1 MLPRNHPDRIRIVF
15 DDHRLV
21 ANAGLLLPATL
32 AGHLGLRELV
42 DHHLDLGGAPGRAN
56 TGDKLM
62 TLVASAMA
70 GGDCIDDAD
79 VLRTGGTA
87 CTLGGTVKAP
97 STLGT
102 FLRSFRWGHVRQLD
116 RVSRELLARA
126 WAAGAGPGDGP
137 LTIDL
142 DSTICET
149 YGLAKEGARHHG
161 YTGKRGYHPLLAIAA
176 GTGDVLM
183 SRLREGR
190 ANTARGAAHF
200 LRETVGRVRY
210 AGANGRLTLRADS
223 GFYTHG
229 VVSVCRKMDVR
240 FSITIRQH
248 KSLRNLIEAIPED
261 AWTPIPYWMDG
272 AADVAETTCTPFQSE
287 PDAAPV
293 RLIVRRVKPTPGSQ
307 LALFATYS
315 YHGFITDRDG
325 EMLELE
331 ADHRRHAEIENAIRD
346 LKHGVGLNH
355 LPSGRFAAN
364 AAGFRRMLVL
374 TPPHLTRK
382 WKREVEETVPKARVA
397 IVASITD
404 LEKLRLSTGPGPL
417 FAIMSRE
424 RAKLSYRWQ
433 AAYIERWATSRGG
446 FIRDEETG
454 EPFRVPC
461 CPVCAAQI
469 VDKDG
474 VPLTA
479 EEMERKRRT
488 CAGCGSALW
497 QADPKGPKRYPLADY
512 IKKRMEGF
520 FELLIGDEIH
530 EYKGRGSAQGIA
542 AGVLADSCGRSLT
555 LTGTLTGGYSS
566 TFVPPAVPVQPGH
579 QDGVRALRGGK
590 VDTTVRL
597 RGAHHRQGRR
607 RVGGGRTL
615 QPQAALPQGGAG
627 TAGARPSR
635 VVPPHR
641 QLGVPQTLRR
651 GLRAAVL
658 RRAGDAL
665 PDGLRA

>member
-32 AGHLGLRELV
+32 ARHLGLGELV

-126 WAAGAGPGDGP
+126 WAAGAGPGDAP
-137 LTIDL
+137 FTIDL

-223 GFYTHG
+223 GFY
-229 VVSVCRKMDVR
+229 M
-240 FSITIRQH
+240 
-248 KSLRNLIEAIPED
+248 PED

-293 RLIVRRVKPTPGSQ
+293 RLIVRRVKPTSGSQ

-364 AAGFRRMLVL
+364 AAWLAVQVMAHITRSARR
-374 TPPHLTRK
+374 
-382 WKREVEETVPKARVA
+382 
-397 IVASITD
+397 
-404 LEKLRLSTGPGPL
+404 
-417 FAIMSRE
+417 
-424 RAKLSYRWQ
+424 
-433 AAYIERWATSRGG
+433 
-446 FIRDEETG
+446 
-454 EPFRVPC
+454 
-461 CPVCAAQI
+461 
-469 VDKDG
+469 
-474 VPLTA
+474 
-479 EEMERKRRT
+479 
-488 CAGCGSALW
+488 
-497 QADPKGPKRYPLADY
+497 
-512 IKKRMEGF
+512 
-520 FELLIGDEIH
+520 
-530 EYKGRGSAQGIA
+530 
-542 AGVLADSCGRSLT
+542 LT
-555 LTGTLTGGYSS
+555 LHLPQRWPWEAQ
-566 TFVPPAVPVQPGH
+566 F
-579 QDGVRALRGGK
+579 DRALA
-590 VDTTVRL
+590 RL
-597 RGAHHRQGRR
+597 R
-607 RVGGGRTL
+607 
-615 QPQAALPQGGAG
+615 ALP
-627 TAGARPSR
+627 
-635 VVPPHR
+635 
-641 QLGVPQTLRR
+641 
-651 GLRAAVL
+651 
-658 RRAGDAL
+658 L
-665 PDGLRA
+665 PA